1 MDKQLKA
8 STRHVDF
15 DTIMAYAAV
24 TNDYNPIHVDKAFA
38 AKSPMGGIIAHG
50 TMSVALIW
58 QALRNTLGAD
68 ALNRVHLEIRFV
80 QPVRI
85 DDDVT
90 GGGELR
96 EGIRPPVYDV
106 WVRNGK
112 GQDVIKGT
120 ATMERPTSRGPTS
133 TRSGAPTTSRWR
145 NCMPRSRAARSPTP
159 G

>member
-1 MDKQLKA
+1 VNTQLKT
-8 STRHVDF
+8 STKHVDF

-38 AKSPMGGIIAHG
+38 AKSAMGGIIAHG

-58 QALRNTLGAD
+58 QALKNTLGIE

-96 EGIRPPVYDV
+96 DGTQPPVYDV
-106 WVRNGK
+106 WVRNAK

-120 ATMERPTSRGPTS
+120 ATVKFEKV
-133 TRSGAPTTSRWR
+133 
-145 NCMPRSRAARSPTP
+145 TP
-159 G
+159 

>member
-8 STRHVDF
+8 STKHVDF

-38 AKSPMGGIIAHG
+38 ARSAMGGIIAHG

-58 QALRNTLGAD
+58 QALRSTLGVD

-85 DDDVT
+85 DDDVA

-96 EGIRPPVYDV
+96 EGSHPPVYDV

-120 ATMERPTSRGPTS
+120 ATIKPAKGNP
-133 TRSGAPTTSRWR
+133 
-145 NCMPRSRAARSPTP
+145 
-159 G
+159 